1 MDNNEVLQFRRAL
14 LDDVTLNSEAN
25 NELMY
30 TSFVNVFTEY
40 LSDAGFISDFTYA
53 NYRRPYKAG
62 RRNARVDGYSENIFE
77 ETISLVIA
85 DFYNEKAPVT
95 LTKTDAMQTFR
106 ECVAFIDESIKGN
119 LRTEI
124 DKSDPAYY
132 LSMLLFQ
139 GKSKG
144 SIRKVKIFLISD
156 KIRSA
161 ALKTLEASSVSD
173 IVIEYTVWTV
183 DRLYENIRN
192 EGETRDI
199 LFADYG
205 GEPIKCLYIDSGIF
219 PGYMC
224 AMPGDLLANLYEK
237 LDTELLEGNIRSFL
251 STKVAVNSGIRKT
264 IVNEPQKFFVYNNGI
279 SATASEV
286 HTIEKNGQIY
296 LTGIVDFQIVNGGQT
311 TASLYNS
318 RYKDKSDLS
327 TIFVPMKLT
336 VVEKEKSKEVIP
348 KIAEYAN
355 TQNKVNAADF
365 FSNHDFCVKIE
376 RYSRT
381 CRVEARNGA
390 QYDTFWFFERA
401 KGQYTQ
407 AQIGKT
413 QAQIREFKLR
423 YPKNQLFTK
432 TDLAK
437 FRNSWSCMPDT
448 VSKGAQTNFQK
459 FAEDIK
465 KTYEVK
471 PNDYNEKYYKETV
484 ALGILFHTVESLVSE
499 QEWYQQGFRAQIV
512 TYSIALF
519 SKLFSVQYPKY
530 AIDFQKIWKN
540 QTIPK
545 QITDEFIHIT
555 KLVND
560 SITDPSRGI
569 ANVTQWCKRAD
580 CWKRMQATCKYTISA
595 SILDCCISHAE
606 ELAERASAR
615 SDSKKDKGIMVE
627 SMVVNYGAANW
638 QRLHAF
644 VLDRKITML
653 SDTLKALNIAEQLPR
668 KIPNSYQAKLL
679 NALLETALNE
689 GFKKYTD

>member
-30 TSFVNVFTEY
+30 TSFVNVFIEY

-459 FAEDIK
+459 FADDIK

-689 GFKKYTD
+689 GFKKYMD

>member
-1 MDNNEVLQFRRAL
+1 MDNNEMLQFRSAL
-14 LDDVTLNSEAN
+14 LDEVSLNSEAN
-25 NELMY
+25 NELKY

-53 NYRRPYKAG
+53 HYKRPFKAG

-77 ETISLVIA
+77 ETLSLVIA
-85 DFYNEKAPVT
+85 DFYNEDKPIT
-95 LTKTDAMQTFR
+95 LTMTDAMQTFR
-106 ECVAFIDESIKGN
+106 ECTAFVDESIKGN

-132 LSMLLFQ
+132 LSLLLYQ
-139 GKSKG
+139 GKAKRR
-144 SIRKVKIFLISD
+144 IRKVKIFLISD

-161 ALKTLEASSVSD
+161 ALKTIEAGSIDD

-183 DRLYENIRN
+183 DRLYENIRD

-199 LFADYG
+199 LFEDYG
-205 GEPIKCLYIDSGIF
+205 GAPIKCLYVDAGVF

-264 IVNEPQKFFVYNNGI
+264 IVNEPQRFFIYNNGI

-286 HTIEKNGQIY
+286 HTIEKDGQIY
-296 LTGIVDFQIVNGGQT
+296 LTGIIDFQIVNGGQT

-318 RYKDKSDLS
+318 RYKDKADLS

-348 KIAEYAN
+348 LIAEYAN
-355 TQNKVNAADF
+355 TQNKVNSADF
-365 FSNHDFCVKIE
+365 FSNHEFCIKME

-381 CRVEARNGA
+381 CRVEPQNGA

-413 QAQIREFKLR
+413 PAQIREFKLR

-437 FRNSWSCMPDT
+437 FRNSWACMPDT

-459 FAEDIK
+459 FADEIK
-465 KTYEVK
+465 KAYDEK
-471 PNDYNEKYYKETV
+471 PNEFNEKYYKETV
-484 ALGILFHTVESLVSE
+484 ALGILFHAVESLVSV
-499 QEWYQQGFRAQIV
+499 QEWYQQGYRAQIV

-519 SKLFSVQYPKY
+519 SKLFSAQYPDY
-530 AIDFQKIWKN
+530 AIDFQLIWKRQAIPN
-540 QTIPK
+540 QIIK
-545 QITDEFIHIT
+545 EFIPIT
-555 KLVND
+555 KLVYDAIND
-560 SITDPSRGI
+560 PNRGTV
-569 ANVTQWCKRAD
+569 NVTQWCKRAE
-580 CWKRMQATCKYTISA
+580 CWKRVQDICRHAINEG
-595 SILDCCISHAE
+595 ILNCCISHAE
-606 ELAERASAR
+606 ELSERASAR
-615 SDSKKDKGIMVE
+615 YDSKKEAGIMVE
-627 SMVVNYGAANW
+627 TMVVNYGSDNW
-638 QRLHAF
+638 QRLHSF
-644 VLDRKITML
+644 VIDRKIALLPETI
-653 SDTLKALNIAEQLPR
+653 KALTIAEHLPY
-668 KIPNSYQAKLL
+668 KVPNSYQAKLL
-679 NALLETALNE
+679 NALLETAVNE
-689 GFKKYTD
+689 GFKR

>member
-580 CWKRMQATCKYTISA
+580 CWKRMQSTCKYTISA

>member
-1 MDNNEVLQFRRAL
+1 MDNTEVLQFRSAL
-14 LDDVTLNSEAN
+14 LDEVSLNSEAN
-25 NELMY
+25 NELKY

-53 NYRRPYKAG
+53 HYKRPFKTG

-77 ETISLVIA
+77 ETLSLVIA
-85 DFYNEKAPVT
+85 DFYNEDTPVT
-95 LTKTDAMQTFR
+95 LTMTDAMQTFR
-106 ECVAFIDESIKGN
+106 ECTAYVDESIKGN

-132 LSMLLFQ
+132 LSMLLYQ
-139 GKSKG
+139 GKAKG
-144 SIRKVKIFLISD
+144 RIRKVKIFLISD

-161 ALKTLEASSVSD
+161 ALKTIESGSIDD
-173 IVIEYTVWTV
+173 IAIEYTVWTV
-183 DRLYENIRN
+183 DRLYENIRD

-199 LFADYG
+199 LFEDYG
-205 GEPIKCLYIDSGIF
+205 GEPIKCLYVDSGIY

-264 IVNEPQKFFVYNNGI
+264 IVNEPQKFFIYNNGI

-286 HTIEKNGQIY
+286 HTIEKDGEVY

-348 KIAEYAN
+348 LIAEYAN
-355 TQNKVNAADF
+355 TQNRVNSADF
-365 FSNHDFCVKIE
+365 FSNHEFCIKME

-381 CRVEARNGA
+381 CRVDPQNGA
-390 QYDTFWFFERA
+390 QYDTFWYFERA

-413 QAQIREFKLR
+413 PAQIREFKLR

-437 FRNSWSCMPDT
+437 FRNSWACMPDT
-448 VSKGAQTNFQK
+448 VSKGAQTNFQR
-459 FAEDIK
+459 FADDIK
-465 KTYEVK
+465 KEYDER
-471 PNDYNEKYYKETV
+471 PNDFNEKYYKETV
-484 ALGILFHTVESLVSE
+484 ALGILFHTVESLVSA
-499 QEWYQQGFRAQIV
+499 QEWYQQGYRAQIV
-512 TYSIALF
+512 TYAIALF
-519 SKLFSVQYPKY
+519 SKLFSAQYPDY
-530 AIDFQKIWKN
+530 AIDFQMIWN
-540 QTIPK
+540 RQAIPK
-545 QITDEFIHIT
+545 QIIDEFIPIT

-560 SITDPSRGI
+560 SINDPNRSTV
-569 ANVTQWCKRAD
+569 NVTQWCKRAE
-580 CWKRMQATCKYTISA
+580 CWKRMQETCKHNINA
-595 SILDCCISHAE
+595 GILDCCISHAE
-606 ELAERASAR
+606 ELSERSSAR
-615 SDSKKDKGIMVE
+615 SDSKKEAGIMVE
-627 SMVVNYGAANW
+627 AMVVNYGAENW
-638 QRLHAF
+638 QRLHVF
-644 VLDRKITML
+644 VNERKMTIPP
-653 SDTLKALNIAEQLPR
+653 DTLKALAVAEQLPR

-679 NALLETALNE
+679 NTLLETALNE
-689 GFKKYTD
+689 GFKR

>member
-1 MDNNEVLQFRRAL
+1 MDNNEVLQFRNAL
-14 LDDVTLNSEAN
+14 LDEVSLNAEAN
-25 NELMY
+25 NELKY

-53 NYRRPYKAG
+53 HYRRPYKVG

-85 DFYNEKAPVT
+85 DFYNEEVPVT
-95 LTKTDAMQTFR
+95 LTMTDAMQTFR
-106 ECVAFIDESIKGN
+106 ECTAFIDESLKGN

-132 LSMLLFQ
+132 LSSLLFQ

-144 SIRKVKIFLISD
+144 RIRKVKIFLISD

-161 ALKTLEASSVSD
+161 ALKTIEADTISD
-173 IVIEYTVWTV
+173 IAVEYTVWTV
-183 DRLYENIRN
+183 DRLYENIRD

-199 LFADYG
+199 WFEDYG
-205 GEPIKCLYIDSGIF
+205 GEPIKCLCIDSGIF

-224 AMPGDLLANLYEK
+224 AVPGNLLANLYER

-264 IVNEPQKFFVYNNGI
+264 IVNEPQKFFIYNNGI

-286 HTIEKNGQIY
+286 HTIEKDGQIY

-327 TIFVPMKLT
+327 SIYVPMKLT

-348 KIAEYAN
+348 LIAEYAN
-355 TQNKVNAADF
+355 TQNKVNSADF
-365 FSNHDFCVKIE
+365 FSNHEFCIKME

-381 CRVEARNGA
+381 CRVDPQNGA

-413 QAQIREFKLR
+413 PAQIREFKMR

-437 FRNSWSCMPDT
+437 FRNSWECMPDT
-448 VSKGAQTNFQK
+448 VSKGAQTNFQR
-459 FAEDIK
+459 FADEIK
-465 KTYEVK
+465 KAYDES
-471 PNDYNEKYYKETV
+471 PNEFNEKYYKETV
-484 ALGILFHTVESLVSE
+484 ALGILFHAVESLVSA
-499 QEWYQQGFRAQIV
+499 QEWYQQGYRAQIV

-519 SKLFSVQYPKY
+519 SKLFSIQYREY
-530 AIDFQKIWKN
+530 AVDFQLIWKR
-540 QTIPK
+540 QAIPK
-545 QITDEFIHIT
+545 EIIDEFIPIT
-555 KLVND
+555 KAVND
-560 SITDPSRGI
+560 AINDPNRGTV
-569 ANVTQWCKRAD
+569 NVTQWCKRAE
-580 CWKRMQATCKYTISA
+580 CWKRMQESCKYRINA
-595 SILDCCISHAE
+595 RVLNCCISRAE
-606 ELAERASAR
+606 ELSERASAR
-615 SDSKKDKGIMVE
+615 TDSKIEAGIMVE
-627 SMVVNYGAANW
+627 ATVVNYGAENW

-644 VLDRKITML
+644 VIERKMTISLDTI
-653 SDTLKALNIAEQLPR
+653 KALSAAEQMPR

-679 NALLETALNE
+679 NDLLETALGE
-689 GFKKYTD
+689 GFKK

>member
-1 MDNNEVLQFRRAL
+1 MDYNEVLQFRSAL
-14 LDDVTLNSEAN
+14 LDEVFLNAEAN
-25 NELMY
+25 NELKY

-53 NYRRPYKAG
+53 HYKRPFKAG

-77 ETISLVIA
+77 ETLSLVIA
-85 DFYNEKAPVT
+85 DFYNEDNPVT
-95 LTKTDAMQTFR
+95 LTMTDAMQVFR
-106 ECVAFIDESIKGN
+106 ECMAFIEESFRGN
-119 LRTEI
+119 LRAEI

-132 LSMLLFQ
+132 LSVLLNQ
-139 GKSKG
+139 GKAKG
-144 SIRKVKIFLISD
+144 RIRKVKIFLISD

-161 ALKTLEASSVSD
+161 AIKTIEAGSIDD
-173 IVIEYTVWTV
+173 IAIEYTVWTV
-183 DRLYENIRN
+183 DRLYENIRD

-199 LFADYG
+199 LFEDYG
-205 GEPIKCLYIDSGIF
+205 GGPIKCLYVDSGIF

-264 IVNEPQKFFVYNNGI
+264 IVNEPQKFFIYNNGI
-279 SATASEV
+279 SATATGV
-286 HTIEKNGQIY
+286 HTIEKDGQVF

-336 VVEKEKSKEVIP
+336 VVEKERSKEVIP
-348 KIAEYAN
+348 LIAEYAN
-355 TQNKVNAADF
+355 TQNRVNSADF
-365 FSNHDFCVKIE
+365 FSNHEFCIKME

-381 CRVEARNGA
+381 CRVDPQNGA

-413 QAQIREFKLR
+413 PAQIREFKLR

-437 FRNSWSCMPDT
+437 FRNSWAGMPDT

-459 FAEDIK
+459 FADDIK
-465 KTYEVK
+465 KAYDEK
-471 PNDYNEKYYKETV
+471 PNEFNEKYYKETV
-484 ALGILFHTVESLVSE
+484 ALGMLFHAVESLVSA
-499 QEWYQQGFRAQIV
+499 QEWYQQGYRAQIV
-512 TYSIALF
+512 TYAIALF
-519 SKLFSVQYPKY
+519 SKLLSKQYPDY
-530 AIDFQKIWKN
+530 AIDFQMIWKR
-540 QTIPK
+540 QSIPK
-545 QITDEFIHIT
+545 QIIDEFIPIT

-560 SITDPSRGI
+560 AINDPNRSTV
-569 ANVTQWCKRAD
+569 NVTQWCKRAE
-580 CWKRMQATCKYTISA
+580 CWKRVQEQCNYHINTT
-595 SILDCCISHAE
+595 ILDCCISHAD
-606 ELAERASAR
+606 ELAERAYAR
-615 SDSKKDKGIMVE
+615 KESKIDAGIAIE
-627 SMVVNYGAANW
+627 SMVVNYGAENW
-638 QRLHAF
+638 QRLHTF
-644 VLDRKITML
+644 LQERKVVIA
-653 SDTLKALNIAEQLPR
+653 SDTLKALTVAEQLPN

-689 GFKKYTD
+689 GFKK

>member
-1 MDNNEVLQFRRAL
+1 MDNNEVLQFRNAL
-14 LDDVTLNSEAN
+14 LDEVSLNSEAN
-25 NELMY
+25 NELKY

-53 NYRRPYKAG
+53 HYRRPYKAG

-77 ETISLVIA
+77 ETLSLVIA
-85 DFYNEKAPVT
+85 DFYNEAVPVT
-95 LTKTDAMQTFR
+95 LTMTDAMQTFR
-106 ECVAFIDESIKGN
+106 ECMAFIDESIKGN

-132 LSMLLFQ
+132 LSMLIYQ
-139 GKSKG
+139 GKTKG
-144 SIRKVKIFLISD
+144 RIRKVKIFLISD

-161 ALKTLEASSVSD
+161 TLKNIESD
-173 IVIEYTVWTV
+173 TINDIAIEFTVWTV
-183 DRLYENIRN
+183 DRLYENIRD

-199 LFADYG
+199 LFSDYG
-205 GEPIKCLYIDSGIF
+205 GGPVKCLYIDSGLF

-224 AMPGDLLANLYEK
+224 AMPGNLLANLYEK

-264 IVNEPQKFFVYNNGI
+264 IVNEPQKFFIYNNGI
-279 SATASEV
+279 SATASGV
-286 HTIEKNGQIY
+286 HTLEKDGQTF

-348 KIAEYAN
+348 LIAEYAN
-355 TQNKVNAADF
+355 TQNRVNSADF
-365 FSNHDFCVKIE
+365 FSNHEFCIKME

-381 CRVEARNGA
+381 CRVDPQNGA

-413 QAQIREFKLR
+413 PAQVREFKLR

-437 FRNSWSCMPDT
+437 FRNSWACMPDT
-448 VSKGAQTNFQK
+448 VSKGAQTNFQR
-459 FAEDIK
+459 FADDIK
-465 KTYEVK
+465 KAYDEK
-471 PNDYNEKYYKETV
+471 PDEFNEKYYKETV
-484 ALGILFHTVESLVSE
+484 ALGMLFHAVESLVSA
-499 QEWYQQGFRAQIV
+499 QEWYQQGYRAQIV

-519 SKLFSVQYPKY
+519 SKLFSTQYPDY
-530 AIDFQKIWKN
+530 AIDFQKIWKR

-545 QITDEFIHIT
+545 QIIAEFIPIT

-560 SITDPSRGI
+560 SINDPNRGTV
-569 ANVTQWCKRAD
+569 NVTQWCKRAE
-580 CWKRMQATCKYTISA
+580 CWKRMQDTCKY
-595 SILDCCISHAE
+595 SINTSVLDCCISRAE
-606 ELAERASAR
+606 EISERASAR
-615 SDSKKDKGIMVE
+615 SDSKKDTGIMVE
-627 SMVVNYGAANW
+627 TMVVNYGADNW
-638 QRLHAF
+638 KRLHSFA
-644 VLDRKITML
+644 LDRKMVVS
-653 SDTLKALNIAEQLPR
+653 SDTIKALAIAEQLPR

-679 NALLETALNE
+679 NALLEAALNE
-689 GFKKYTD
+689 GFKR